1 MNIVGALKV
10 INRMKA
16 DGVIQSY
23 AIGGAVGAT
32 FYLEPISTLDVDVF
46 IHIEQVPGSL
56 LLSLGAVFEYL
67 QHLGYSPAGEYVMI
81 EGWPV
86 QFLATTGALADE
98 ALADAVVMRVDDTPV
113 WVFSPEHL
121 AAIALETGRVKDTT
135 RLLQFLQA
143 GALSMSRFESIV
155 DRNGLGDRWTSF
167 QEQHPLE
174 KK

>member
-1 MNIVGALKV
+1 MKSMNIVGALKV

-32 FYLEPISTLDVDVF
+32 FYLEPIRTL
-46 IHIEQVPGSL
+46 
-56 LLSLGAVFEYL
+56 
-67 QHLGYSPAGEYVMI
+67 
-81 EGWPV
+81 
-86 QFLATTGALADE
+86 
-98 ALADAVVMRVDDTPV
+98 
-113 WVFSPEHL
+113 EHL

-143 GALSMSRFESIV
+143 GALTMSRFESIV
-155 DRNGLGDRWTSF
+155 DRNGLSDRWTSF
-167 QEQHPLE
+167 QGQHPLE